1 MIRNTREAANV
12 LANLPLDK
20 FLIVID
26 DDDREYVIDDDDRE
40 YVIESIVK
48 RKLFFDDDKEWCYAL
63 KIHSTTGNGCI
74 KR

>member
-1 MIRNTREAANV
+1 MIRNTREAANI
-12 LANLPLDK
+12 LANLPIDK
-20 FLIVID
+20 FLIVVD
-26 DDDREYVIDDDDRE
+26 EDDRE

-63 KIHSTTGNGCI
+63 KIHITTGNGCI

>member
-20 FLIVID
+20 FLI
-26 DDDREYVIDDDDRE
+26 VIDDDDRE

>member
-12 LANLPLDK
+12 LANLLLDK
-20 FLIVID
+20 FLI
-26 DDDREYVIDDDDRE
+26 VIDDDDRE

>member
-1 MIRNTREAANV
+1 MIRNTREAANI

-20 FLIVID
+20 LLIVID
-26 DDDREYVIDDDDRE
+26 EDDRE

>member
-1 MIRNTREAANV
+1 MIRNTREAANI

-26 DDDREYVIDDDDRE
+26 EDDRE